1 MDFSRKSG
9 PCLLSRSVLQFVYFP
24 SPGIRF
30 GTTPLVDV
38 LRESVKALV
47 APPVLMARH
56 PLATNPRAIECVDAF
71 FTYCNNIYSFVTFI
85 QICGYNKARQ
95 RDKLA
100 HLLDDFANL
109 EDEVDRFVVKRI
121 LCFGLICSIFQAER
135 LDAFLHSLTSKN
147 KEPQPYFSTWILYH
161 SLRAMSMYLLSGLEL
176 ELYSLHE
183 YIYIFW

>member
-1 MDFSRKSG
+1 MTQSRRRGHTGIEQLITCFYLFCQNFFMDFSRKSG

-109 EDEVDRFVVKRI
+109 EDEVDR
-121 LCFGLICSIFQAER
+121 ICCETYIVFWINLFHFSGRTTGCVF
-135 LDAFLHSLTSKN
+135 AFTN
-147 KEPQPYFSTWILYH
+147 VE
-161 SLRAMSMYLLSGLEL
+161 E
-176 ELYSLHE
+176 
-183 YIYIFW
+183 